1 MKNEFD
7 KWNTEKQKLDA
18 EEYSKENFPQIGEV
32 WMSVIGKNIGYEQN
46 GTGDNFS
53 RPVAIVSRFNNKMF
67 WVAPL
72 STKQKE
78 FDFYYNFLDPNNQK
92 VSIII
97 AQLKLVSLKRLKRKM
112 YDLSEKD
119 FNATLQRIKSFLKN
133 RNPAKWRDS
142 SSPSQG
148 TL

>member
-7 KWNTEKQKLDA
+7 KWNIEKQKTEAD
-18 EEYSKENFPQIGEV
+18 EYSEENFPQIGEV
-32 WMSVIGKNIGYEQN
+32 WMGVIGKNIGYEQN

-67 WVAPL
+67 WAVSL

-78 FDFYYNFLDPNNQK
+78 FDFHYNFTDPNNQK

-119 FNATLQRIKSFLKN
+119 FGNVLQRIKSFLKN
-133 RNPAKWRDS
+133 RNPAK
-142 SSPSQG
+142 
-148 TL
+148 